1 MGRTAGEAMEQTVF
15 ASVNAL
21 TEAQVVDLHA
31 LYQGEWW
38 TRGRRLEDVATM
50 VGGPGLV
57 FGLVTDPEGRLA
69 AFARVLTDGV
79 YKALVF
85 DVIVA
90 PAFRNLGLGRQLMK
104 TIVKHP
110 TLDVVKHLELYCLP
124 DMVPFYERWGFS
136 TDVSGV
142 TFMRRRAR

>member
-1 MGRTAGEAMEQTVF
+1 MEHPAF
-15 ASVNAL
+15 ASVQAL
-21 TEAQVVDLHA
+21 NEAQVRELHA

-38 TRGRRLEDVATM
+38 TRGRSLEDVTRM
-50 VGGPGLV
+50 LSGSGPV
-57 FGLVTDPEGRLA
+57 FALVTEPDAQLA

-90 PAFRNLGLGRQLMK
+90 PAFRNLGLGRQLMEA
-104 TIVKHP
+104 IVSHP
-110 TLDVVKHLELYCLP
+110 ALSVVKHLELYCLP
-124 DMVPFYERWGFS
+124 NMVPFYERWGFS

-142 TFMRRRAR
+142 AFMRRRGG

>member
-1 MGRTAGEAMEQTVF
+1 MTRPGYTV
-15 ASVNAL
+15 VEAL
-21 TEAQVVDLHA
+21 TENQMRQLHA

-38 TRGRRLEDVATM
+38 TRGRSLDDVRRM
-50 VGGPGLV
+50 IEGCDFVVGLCVNPG
-57 FGLVTDPEGRLA
+57 GRLA

-90 PAFRNLGLGRQLMK
+90 LDCRDQGLGRRLMEW
-104 TIVKHP
+104 IVGHP
-110 TLDVVKHLELYCLP
+110 TLGRVRHIELYCLP
-124 DMVPFYERWGFS
+124 DMVPFYEKWGFS

-142 TFMRRRAR
+142 VFMRRTAR